1 MSLVLLASACAMGC
15 SYVRTYRAVDSC
27 KRGRSAAG
35 VVGLAA
41 ARALALT
48 GREVLVIERAD
59 AVGTGT
65 SSRNSEIIH
74 AGAPGCTNLL
84 SERIL
89 ELQAQGVSAVVLKSR
104 RATSPCTPPTPPS
117 QVVATP
123 CAGIY
128 YPPGSLK
135 AKLCMEGRGRLYEY
149 CRERNVPHKQLGKLL
164 VATEEDE
171 VHRLP
176 TVLYLG
182 RVGHTVTTF
191 EMDFARL
198 RAACMELHE
207 FARYAG
213 GTTPGLQNHLVLMP
227 HSARIRVAAC
237 AASTVSNKCLSN

>member
-74 AGAPGCTNLL
+74 AGAPGCTSLL

-89 ELQAQGVSAVVLKSR
+89 ELQAQGVSAVGEPASPALPPAWTTQSPRGCPGGRPARPAARARTRTRLWLWQPQGRSLSPARPAGVNDTNHPERAPAAQPGQDRGGRTR
-104 RATSPCTPPTPPS
+104 RSQPRARAGARPPRPTARAGAGRRRPRAPPRS
-117 QVVATP
+117 AR
-123 CAGIY
+123 A
-128 YPPGSLK
+128 
-135 AKLCMEGRGRLYEY
+135 
-149 CRERNVPHKQLGKLL
+149 
-164 VATEEDE
+164 ED
-171 VHRLP
+171 
-176 TVLYLG
+176 G
-182 RVGHTVTTF
+182 RV
-191 EMDFARL
+191 RC
-198 RAACMELHE
+198 R
-207 FARYAG
+207 
-213 GTTPGLQNHLVLMP
+213 P
-227 HSARIRVAAC
+227 HQ
-237 AASTVSNKCLSN
+237 T